1 MDAIRLLYKH
11 RVVVIGM
18 LLIAGMTA
26 CSKSDENS
34 DIQGSNTISFAPK
47 ITQAKGTPIKGEVF
61 PDGNSFGVSGYFLN
75 SPDGTTSGTWYEDAL
90 PNFMYNVQISKAGG
104 VFTYSPLKYWS
115 PNKADK
121 VKFFAWYPYNAE
133 GVTLSKEGRPGYPYV
148 KYTVPGKVTSQSDLM
163 YAVTD
168 ELNGGAV
175 NMTFKHALT
184 QVVFSGRVAT
194 DFPAGHQAEIKAVY
208 LSLVKDKGT
217 LRFSDTGAEWVEGDM
232 GVTDPDAI
240 YYELSGAALQNTT
253 ILSGQTDFKTLTS
266 AGYALM
272 MIPQQLI
279 NAYLTVDYTVT
290 NGTNTITQQKSYPL
304 GTQEG
309 GAGEIWNA
317 GDAINYRITIGL
329 NDVYFGST
337 HAEWDT
343 VGNIDFD
350 ME

>member
-1 MDAIRLLYKH
+1 MDAIRLLY
-11 RVVVIGM
+11 RYRAVVIGM
-18 LLIAGMTA
+18 LLVAGMMA

-34 DIQGSNTISFAPK
+34 DLQGGRTISFASK
-47 ITQAKGTPIKGEVF
+47 IKQAKGTPIKGEVF

-75 SPDGTTSGTWYEDAL
+75 SPDGTTSGAWNDDAL
-90 PNFMYNVQISKAGG
+90 PNFMYNIEISKAGG

-121 VKFFAWYPYNAE
+121 IKFFAWYPYDAE
-133 GVTLSKEGRPGYPYV
+133 GVTVSQQDYSGYPYIR
-148 KYTVPGKVTSQSDLM
+148 YTVPNKITSQSDLM
-163 YAVTD
+163 YAVTN

-184 QVVFSGRVAT
+184 QIVFSGRVAA
-194 DFPAGHQAEIKAVY
+194 DFPAGHKAEIKAVY
-208 LSLVKDKGT
+208 ISFVKDDGMLT
-217 LRFSDTGAEWVEGDM
+217 FSDTGAEWAQQDM
-232 GVTDPDAI
+232 GVIDPDPI

-253 ILSGQTDFKTLTS
+253 IPTGQTEFKLLTS
-266 AGYALM
+266 DGYALM
-272 MIPQQLI
+272 MIPQELI

-290 NGTNTITQQKSYPL
+290 NGINTITQQKNYPL

-309 GAGEIWNA
+309 GAGETWSA
-317 GDAINYRITIGL
+317 GEAINYRITIGL
-329 NDVYFGST
+329 NDVYLGSI